1 MDYTAQLIDLVDK
14 PSWKMLLTEIVE
26 KEHLDPWDIDIAQL
40 THSYIEHI
48 NSARKLDF
56 RVPANAVLVSAILL
70 RFKSDAWELYPQA
83 AVEEQL
89 ENQSEWEFILEG
101 KRVPELNPSRRITRR
116 KVTIEELI
124 RAIDDVIEKEK
135 RRAEKRAVEHF
146 VPEKLISI
154 AFDTTENFQD
164 LIDRTYDSVISSLD
178 SQKLAMFSDLVKGKP
193 KEDVIYALISLLH
206 LATKRKLV
214 VWQDEAFK
222 EIFITLPE
230 GEHAG
235 T

>member
-48 NSARKLDF
+48 SNARKLDF

-89 ENQSEWEFILEG
+89 ENQSDWEFILEG
-101 KRVPELNPSRRITRR
+101 KRVPELSFADCVSSMAATF
-116 KVTIEELI
+116 KVVKSLTTGLPV
-124 RAIDDVIEKEK
+124 DVP
-135 RRAEKRAVEHF
+135 RV
-146 VPEKLISI
+146 
-154 AFDTTENFQD
+154 
-164 LIDRTYDSVISSLD
+164 
-178 SQKLAMFSDLVKGKP
+178 
-193 KEDVIYALISLLH
+193 
-206 LATKRKLV
+206 
-214 VWQDEAFK
+214 
-222 EIFITLPE
+222 
-230 GEHAG
+230 G
-235 T
+235 TAD